1 MKKRRL
7 GSGGPEVSAIGLG
20 CMGMSEFYSGRD
32 DRESL
37 ATLDRALEMGV
48 DFYDTADVYGPYTN
62 EELLGGWLKGKR
74 ERVFLATKFANIRDA
89 AGQFVGISGKPEYV
103 RSACEASL
111 RRLGVDTIDL
121 YYQHRVDFDTPIEE
135 TVGAMAELVK
145 AGKVRYLGLS
155 EASAATLERACKV
168 HPIAA
173 LQSEYSLWTRDVET
187 QGNLAAARRLGVSL
201 VPYSPLGR
209 GFLSGVWSK
218 PGEIPEGDRRRDMP
232 RFQGGNFEQNIR
244 MVDALNTIAKRR
256 GVTAAQLAL
265 AWVLAQGEDI
275 VPIPGTKRRKYL
287 EENIAAMDVVLSAAE
302 LQEIGAAFPAEA
314 VAGTRYPVPHMPR
327 VNA

>member
-1 MKKRRL
+1 
-7 GSGGPEVSAIGLG
+7 
-20 CMGMSEFYSGRD
+20 
-32 DRESL
+32 
-37 ATLDRALEMGV
+37 
-48 DFYDTADVYGPYTN
+48 
-62 EELLGGWLKGKR
+62 
-74 ERVFLATKFANIRDA
+74 
-89 AGQFVGISGKPEYV
+89 
-103 RSACEASL
+103 
-111 RRLGVDTIDL
+111 
-121 YYQHRVDFDTPIEE
+121 
-135 TVGAMAELVK
+135 
-145 AGKVRYLGLS
+145 
-155 EASAATLERACKV
+155 
-168 HPIAA
+168 
-173 LQSEYSLWTRDVET
+173 
-187 QGNLAAARRLGVSL
+187 

-287 EENIAAMDVVLSAAE
+287 EENIAAMDIVLSAAE